1 MRGKH
6 CNLRTQG
13 EFVRI
18 TPAGAGKTRPCSI
31 CRTRSGDHPRRC
43 GENIVDYFYSFG
55 AAGSPPQ
62 VRGKLCCDSVCHTC
76 KRITPA
82 GAGKT
87 LVEHPRLKTN
97 RDHPRRCGENNAIH
111 GKRLNVVGS
120 PPQVRGK
127 PKPTSGTL
135 PASRITPAGA
145 GKTVLCFGAMQ
156 PPWDHPRRCGENAL
170 TEADYSAMIG
180 SPPQVR
186 GKLYATEGVPLKYR
200 ITPAGAGKTKRLA
213 VCLRLP
219 QDHPRRCGEN

>member
-1 MRGKH
+1 MRGKPFETSTASHSTRITPAGAGKTIKSQASKRGSQDHPRRCGENSDKDLLNFFKSGSPPQVRGKH

-145 GKTVLCFGAMQ
+145 GKT
-156 PPWDHPRRCGENAL
+156 
-170 TEADYSAMIG
+170 
-180 SPPQVR
+180 
-186 GKLYATEGVPLKYR
+186 
-200 ITPAGAGKTKRLA
+200 
-213 VCLRLP
+213 
-219 QDHPRRCGEN
+219 

>member
-87 LVEHPRLKTN
+87 CFQHHFFCLCQDHPRRCGENTGLQAHRRQLPGSPPQVRGKQGCYSSLKLFFGITPAGAGKTARASLGRQTE
-97 RDHPRRCGENNAIH
+97 RDHPRRCGENSCNSSIIT
-111 GKRLNVVGS
+111 GKLGS

-127 PKPTSGTL
+127 
-135 PASRITPAGA
+135 
-145 GKTVLCFGAMQ
+145 Q
-156 PPWDHPRRCGENAL
+156 
-170 TEADYSAMIG
+170 
-180 SPPQVR
+180 
-186 GKLYATEGVPLKYR
+186 
-200 ITPAGAGKTKRLA
+200 
-213 VCLRLP
+213 
-219 QDHPRRCGEN
+219 

>member
-1 MRGKH
+1 MRGKRGRCTKKDRRRRITPAGAGKTTETEKQHPRGTDHPRRCGENSDKDLLNFFKSGSPPQVRGKH

-127 PKPTSGTL
+127 LYYSPVSGT
-135 PASRITPAGA
+135 SRGITPAGA
-145 GKTVLCFGAMQ
+145 GKT
-156 PPWDHPRRCGENAL
+156 
-170 TEADYSAMIG
+170 
-180 SPPQVR
+180 
-186 GKLYATEGVPLKYR
+186 
-200 ITPAGAGKTKRLA
+200 
-213 VCLRLP
+213 
-219 QDHPRRCGEN
+219 